1 MKKKFI
7 FHVVI
12 SLLGLHLIVGTAL
25 FLQAQPEEPDNIYP
39 NIAVFT
45 RALEAVHK
53 QYVDGDELTYRELI
67 HRALRGMLNTLDPHT
82 EFMVPEKYD
91 NLREDTE
98 GSFGGIGVV
107 VQATEKGLLVI
118 SPIDGTPGARAGL
131 MSGELITS
139 IDGTET
145 AGMKIQDAVK
155 ILRGRPGT
163 DVRIEVLSPDNDQTR
178 NVTITRAIVQVNTV
192 TDLNGKQE
200 FPLTERGFGYVRLT
214 KFGEKTNEE
223 LGNALEKLEA
233 AGMKGI
239 VIDLRDNPGGLLD
252 VAVDICDRFLPEGEL
267 IVTTEGRQGKVLSL
281 FKSRRR
287 DQFPGLPMVILV
299 NSASASASEIV
310 SGCLQDL
317 GRAIILG
324 EQTFGK
330 GSVQS
335 IIPLPDESAIRLT
348 TAKYY
353 TPSHKVIH
361 EKGITPD
368 IVAPM
373 TRTEK
378 ELLARKRNFPEAG
391 NYSEEELNRIKSA
404 RDPQLERALD
414 LLHGTSRYEAMLQ
427 SESVK
432 QGFVSRTPQAEAQ

>member
-1 MKKKFI
+1 MKKKFLYQLI
-7 FHVVI
+7 V
-12 SLLGLHLIVGTAL
+12 SLLGVHLIVGTTL

-53 QYVDGDELTYRELI
+53 QYVDGDDLTYQELI

-82 EFMVPEKYD
+82 EFMIPEKYD

-98 GSFGGIGVV
+98 GAFGGIGVV
-107 VQATEKGLLVI
+107 VQATEKGLLII
-118 SPIDGTPGARAGL
+118 SPIDGTPGAKAGL
-131 MSGELITS
+131 MAGELIIS
-139 IDGTET
+139 IDGTST
-145 AGMKIQDAVK
+145 PGMKIQDAVK

-163 DVRIEVLSPDNDQTR
+163 DVSLEILNPESEDTR
-178 NVTITRAIVQVNTV
+178 PVNITRAIVQVNTV
-192 TDLNGKQE
+192 LDINGKQD
-200 FPLTERGFGYVRLT
+200 FPLTDNGFGYVRLS

-223 LGNALEKLEA
+223 LGKALDELEE
-233 AGMKGI
+233 AGMKGL
-239 VIDLRDNPGGLLD
+239 VMDLRDNPGGLLD
-252 VAVDICDRFLPEGEL
+252 VAVDICDRFLPENEL
-267 IVTTEGRQGKVLSL
+267 IVTTEGREGKVMSV

-287 DQFPGLPMVILV
+287 EQFPGLPMVILV
-299 NSASASASEIV
+299 NGGSASASEIV

-317 GRAIILG
+317 ERAIVLG

-368 IVAPM
+368 ILSPM

-391 NYSEEELNRIKSA
+391 NYPPEELQRIQSA
-404 RDPQLERALD
+404 RDKQLDRALD
-414 LLHGTSRYEAMLQ
+414 LLHGAAKYEAMIR
-427 SESVK
+427 EPANDR
-432 QGFVSRTPQAEAQ
+432 GFVTKEEIEIQ

>member
-1 MKKKFI
+1 MKKKFVYQLI
-7 FHVVI
+7 V
-12 SLLGLHLIVGTAL
+12 SLLGVHLIVGTTL
-25 FLQAQPEEPDNIYP
+25 FLQAQPGESDNIYP

-53 QYVDGDELTYRELI
+53 QYVDGDELTYQELI

-82 EFMVPEKYD
+82 EFMIPEKYD

-98 GSFGGIGVV
+98 GAFGGIGVV
-107 VQATEKGLLVI
+107 VQATEKGLLII
-118 SPIDGTPGARAGL
+118 SPIDGTPGAKAGL
-131 MSGELITS
+131 MAGELIIS
-139 IDGTET
+139 IDGTST
-145 AGMKIQDAVK
+145 PGMKIQDAVK

-163 DVRIEVLSPDNDQTR
+163 DVRLEVLNPESEDTR
-178 NVTITRAIVQVNTV
+178 PVSITRAIVQVNTV
-192 TDLNGKQE
+192 LDINGKQD
-200 FPLTERGFGYVRLT
+200 FPLTDNGFGYVRLS

-223 LGNALEKLEA
+223 LGKALDELEK
-233 AGMKGI
+233 AGMKGL
-239 VIDLRDNPGGLLD
+239 VMDLRDNPGGLLD
-252 VAVDICDRFLPEGEL
+252 VAVDICDRFLPENEL
-267 IVTTEGRQGKVLSL
+267 IVTTEGREGKVMSV

-287 DQFPGLPMVILV
+287 EQFPGLPMVILV
-299 NSASASASEIV
+299 NGGSASASEIV

-317 GRAIILG
+317 ERAIVLG

-368 IVAPM
+368 IVSPM

-391 NYSEEELNRIKSA
+391 NYPPEELQRIQSA
-404 RDPQLERALD
+404 RDKQLDRALD
-414 LLHGTSRYEAMLQ
+414 LLHGAAKYEAMIHEPA
-427 SESVK
+427 SER
-432 QGFVSRTPQAEAQ
+432 GFVTKEEIGIQ